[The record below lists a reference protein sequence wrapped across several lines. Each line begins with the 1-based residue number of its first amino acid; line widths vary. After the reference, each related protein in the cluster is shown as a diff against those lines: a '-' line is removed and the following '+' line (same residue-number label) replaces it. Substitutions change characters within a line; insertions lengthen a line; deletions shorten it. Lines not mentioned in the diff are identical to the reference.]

1 MARIEVV
8 NFLQS
13 LVRQPQ
19 LQNELKTLPKPEV
32 LTYAEQAGYEFTEQ
46 EFDNTVWGIEILLAN
61 KLGENFDLKFSLWE
75 TMWGKYY
82 LEYRL
87 FRPNYAGLRPRRS
100 KTLSYQCL

>member
-82 LEYRL
+82 LEYLISIAVLTRI
-87 FRPNYAGLRPRRS
+87 RDRS
-100 KTLSYQCL
+100 ITQAY

>member
-32 LTYAEQAGYEFTEQ
+32 LTYAEQAGYEVTEQ

-61 KLGENFDLKFSLWE
+61 KLGENFDLKLALPGS
-75 TMWGKYY
+75 G
-82 LEYRL
+82 
-87 FRPNYAGLRPRRS
+87 
-100 KTLSYQCL
+100 